1 MAKAKRPRKPR
12 RMFPRVPE
20 DVRDRGGVVAVQS
33 RRLQRRSG
41 CATKKAHMIWSAEI
55 AMVV

>member
-1 MAKAKRPRKPR
+1 MRLRHNAGAR
-12 RMFPRVPE
+12 
-20 DVRDRGGVVAVQS
+20 RGGWAAWCCAFSEANRDPRGDPQ
-33 RRLQRRSG
+33 LRSG